1 MGWSLPI
8 STVTMHQ
15 HTTSR
20 PATKFPFRAS
30 HSLAAVVGEGV
41 GTGLDT
47 MVGDATGEGLA
58 VGLPT

>member
-8 STVTMHQ
+8 CTASMHH
-15 HTTSR
+15 HTGLT
-20 PATKFPFRAS
+20 PAAGFPFKAS

-47 MVGDATGEGLA
+47 VVGDVTGEGFA